1 MKAVILAGGLGTR
14 ISEETHLRPKPMV
27 EVGGRPILWH
37 IMKTYSA
44 HGINNFV
51 VALGYR
57 GYMIKEYFSNYALHM
72 SNVTMDLSSGQ
83 VTVHE
88 RSVEP
93 WTVTLV
99 DTGESTLTGGRLK
112 RLAPYLDDDET
123 FCFTY
128 GDGLT
133 DADLGAEVRFH
144 RNHGRLA
151 TVLAVRPPGR
161 YGALRL
167 DGDRVQSFEEKP
179 LGDGGY
185 INGGYF
191 VLSRECLAE
200 IGGDHISWEGDPLAD
215 LARRDELGA
224 YRHDGFWRPMDTL
237 RDRNELEDLWASG
250 RAPWKIW

>member
-1 MKAVILAGGLGTR
+1 MILAGGLGTR
-14 ISEETHLRPKPMV
+14 ISEETHLRPKPMI
-27 EVGGRPILWH
+27 EIGGRPILWH
-37 IMKTYSA
+37 IMKTYSV
-44 HGINNFV
+44 HGVTDFI

-72 SNVTMDLSSGQ
+72 SNVTMDLSQGR

-99 DTGESTLTGGRLK
+99 DTGESTLTGGRLR
-112 RLAPYLDDDET
+112 RLAPYLEGEDT

-133 DADLGAEVRFH
+133 DADLGKEITFH
-144 RNHGRLA
+144 REHGRLA

-161 YGALRL
+161 YGALKL
-167 DGDRVQSFEEKP
+167 EGNQVEAFEEKP

-191 VLSRECLAE
+191 VLSKECFAE
-200 IGGDHISWEGDPLAD
+200 IAGDRTSWEGEPLAN
-215 LARRDELGA
+215 LARQGELAA
-224 YRHDGFWRPMDTL
+224 YRHDGFWKPMDTL
-237 RDRNELEDLWASG
+237 RDRNDLEDLWAEG